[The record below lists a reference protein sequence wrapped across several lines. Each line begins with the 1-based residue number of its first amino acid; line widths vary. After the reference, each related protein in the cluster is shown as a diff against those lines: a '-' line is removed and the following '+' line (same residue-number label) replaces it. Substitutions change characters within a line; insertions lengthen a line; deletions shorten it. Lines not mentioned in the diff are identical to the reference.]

1 MPSRYTDVRRQWRAT
16 DPERDLV
23 RLWRAERF
31 EEAAAIE
38 EALRVYELAVR
49 VAGWEAV
56 KGWARAA
63 FGEGRILN
71 AHLVELAMRAFEQ
84 RDVAFV
90 AELTG
95 QMLDQSPPSFFRF
108 WYTLFCTRH
117 SHAGEKIFRAQLAA
131 LSDYHAVKYRRWLR
145 KILRKLR
152 FRCETPREK
161 AQAAIAF
168 GAYRGYDKG
177 AYPSEVF
184 EAYVACHKAAGE
196 RPKGKQDKP
205 VSAEQHAAHFAR
217 EAAKL
222 GIWSVVEGVRTS
234 AKLPR
239 TLGYLAAM
247 APGMTDLELRRALKA
262 FDARLK
268 AATHKKAPEDV
279 VELSAY
285 LRGRLQAMQG
295 VVLEEWCKVYPYL
308 ESRALCDVV
317 EDVVDGRIGARVEA
331 IGRGAWGFAPLVVPE
346 TLEARAFRAALVV
359 AYLLYGAGGDAAIYL
374 VRPGAPRLLAPPSP
388 LWPHGVG
395 VLPTAARWG
404 VGPDRPHRAF
414 YDLVRGT
421 FPEAAKRRATAPLG
435 VDGYVLALR
444 HHLHRRQTLDGAAP
458 SNDVPL
464 LVLTGEPEGAER
476 HALLAHLAMFPAAAL
491 VKLDAPW
498 KHPLDGPHL
507 AHLYAPAA
515 VADLLAPL
523 AALEGAVAEARGAF
537 AARKPDVD
545 RALRHLVL
553 APAPAV
559 ELVAQGPYE
568 RKAGGAKGGPSGGAN
583 AAPTAG
589 TNAAPPAAAR
599 PAPRAAASAAKAPV
613 ASAAASAT
621 KAPSAPAAPEGATVD
636 VVLVAAKPTSKIAL
650 IKVVRDATGLGLKE
664 AKDLVEGTPQT
675 VGRGLPR
682 PQADRLKKELEG
694 VGGTVELR
702 PPAR

>member
-16 DPERDLV
+16 DPERDLA

-63 FGEGRILN
+63 FDEGRILN
-71 AHLVELAMRAFEQ
+71 AHLVELSMRAFEQ

-90 AELTG
+90 AELTAR
-95 QMLDQSPPSFFRF
+95 MLDRAPPSFFRF

-168 GAYRGYDKG
+168 GAYRGYDKE

-184 EAYVACHKAAGE
+184 EAYLACHKAAST
-196 RPKGKQDKP
+196 RPKGKQDRP

-217 EAAKL
+217 AAAKL

-239 TLGYLAAM
+239 TLAYLAAM
-247 APGMTDLELRRALKA
+247 APGMTDLELRRSLKA

-268 AATHKKAPEDV
+268 TATHKKAPEDV
-279 VELSAY
+279 VELAGY
-285 LRGRLQAMQG
+285 LRGRLAAMPG
-295 VVLEEWCKVYPYL
+295 VALEEWCKVYPYL
-308 ESRALCDVV
+308 ASPTLCGVV
-317 EDVVDGRIGARVEA
+317 EDVVDARLGARGAPLAGGVE
-331 IGRGAWGFAPLVVPE
+331 WGFAPIVVPE

-359 AYLLYGAGGDAAIYL
+359 AYLLYGAWGDAALYL
-374 VRPGAPRLLAPPSP
+374 VRPGLPRLLAPPSP
-388 LWPHGVG
+388 LWPYGAG
-395 VLPTAARWG
+395 VLPGAARWG
-404 VGPDRPHRAF
+404 LGPDRPHRPF

-421 FPEAAKRRATAPLG
+421 FPEAAKRRATSPLG
-435 VDGYVLALR
+435 ADGYVQALR
-444 HHLHRRQTLDGAAP
+444 HHLYRRQVLDGAAP
-458 SNDVPL
+458 SRDVPL
-464 LVLTGEPEGAER
+464 LVLTGEPEAAER
-476 HALLAHLAMFPAAAL
+476 RALAAHLAMFPAAAL

-515 VADLLAPL
+515 VNDLLAPL
-523 AALEGAVAEARGAF
+523 AALEGTVADARAAF
-537 AARKPDVD
+537 AARKLDVD
-545 RALRHLVL
+545 RALRHLLL

-568 RKAGGAKGGPSGGAN
+568 REAVGAKGAPPPGPSAAEAPPVP
-583 AAPTAG
+583 AAPT
-589 TNAAPPAAAR
+589 
-599 PAPRAAASAAKAPV
+599 
-613 ASAAASAT
+613 
-621 KAPSAPAAPEGATVD
+621 GATVD
-636 VVLVAAKPTSKIAL
+636 VVLVRAKPDAKIML
-650 IKVVRDATGLGLKE
+650 IKAVREATGLGLKE
-664 AKDLVEGTPQT
+664 AKDLVEGVPKPLR
-675 VGRGLPR
+675 RGLPR
-682 PQADRLKKELEG
+682 PQAERVKAAIEAA
-694 VGGTVELR
+694 GGGVELR
-702 PPAR
+702 PPGR